1 MKNTVKVERAI
12 KSITQ
17 QDLAAAVG
25 VSRQTINSIEAG
37 GYVPSAV
44 LALKIARYF
53 GKPVPALKSLDE
65 SNCVVLP
72 PGAETALGEMKH
84 FPVNIGLAVKGTDYK
99 NPQ

>member
-12 KSITQ
+12 KDITQ
-17 QDLAAAVG
+17 QYLATAVG

-53 GKPVPALKSLDE
+53 GKPADAIFILEED
-65 SNCVVLP
+65 
-72 PGAETALGEMKH
+72 
-84 FPVNIGLAVKGTDYK
+84 D
-99 NPQ
+99 

>member
-12 KSITQ
+12 KDITQ
-17 QDLAAAVG
+17 QDLATAVG

-53 GKPVPALKSLDE
+53 GKPADAIFILEED
-65 SNCVVLP
+65 
-72 PGAETALGEMKH
+72 
-84 FPVNIGLAVKGTDYK
+84 D
-99 NPQ
+99 